1 MRAVLTG
8 KSGPVY
14 GQAIPLDRDEV
25 SIGRGTANTIV
36 IADRSVSRE
45 HCVLKL
51 EADRIVVRDLESYNG
66 TFVNGLRVREAS
78 LSDGDELTVG
88 EVAFRFRTTAAD
100 SSVLFSPSE
109 GLTIC
114 SPDVPL
120 AREMA
125 TLRRIG
131 EIARTVQTLYL
142 EHDESRREAEERLF
156 QLICELIPS
165 RRAALLLAEG
175 GHTVPF
181 AGRNTHMAAPV
192 PVPEAV
198 VEEILRGGTAVSGTS
213 NGSSYLAAPMT
224 VSGRT
229 TGVLYLDSGSSQRD
243 YLPGDVEMI
252 TALCEILALGIEN
265 ARDLDSLR
273 TENVQLRSG
282 QNADTMMVGSSPA
295 MKSLADAIGRVAR
308 GNTTVLIL
316 GESGTGKEL
325 VARAIHRNSPRAAR
339 PFVAINCAA
348 VTDTLLESEFFGHEK
363 GAFTGAYTQR
373 KGKLET
379 ADGGTVFL
387 DEAGEL
393 APALQAKLLR
403 VLQEREFERVGG
415 SRPIRVDIRVIAAT
429 NRELEQDVRSGRFRE
444 DLYYR
449 LNVVPLRV
457 PPLRQRREDV
467 PALAN
472 FFVRKFSEQV
482 GRNVTGLSREARA
495 LLAAYE
501 WPGNV
506 RELQNVIERAVVMG
520 SSEVVTPDDLAD
532 LLPDTPATESG
543 ESEGGFHEAVRQA
556 RRQLI
561 AAALEQAS
569 GNVTEAAHALKLH
582 PNYLHRLITNLGLR
596 TLTSG
601 V

>member
-14 GQAIPLDRDEV
+14 GQTIPLERDEV
-25 SIGRGTANTIV
+25 TIGRGTGNAIA

-45 HCVLKL
+45 HCVLKV
-51 EADRIVVRDLESYNG
+51 EGDRIAVRDLESYNG

-88 EVAFRFRTTAAD
+88 EVAFRFHTATAD
-100 SSVLFSPSE
+100 SSVLFSRSE

-120 AREMA
+120 ARETA

-142 EHDESRREAEERLF
+142 ERDESRRDAEERLF

-181 AGRNTHMAAPV
+181 AGRNTHTAAPV

-198 VEEILRGGTAVSGTS
+198 VEEILRGATAVSGTS

-229 TGVLYLDSGSSQRD
+229 TGVLYLDSAGSQRD

-295 MKSLADAIGRVAR
+295 MKLLADAIGRVAR

-379 ADGGTVFL
+379 ADSGTVFL
-387 DEAGEL
+387 DEVGEL

-429 NRELEQDVRSGRFRE
+429 NRELEQEVRSGRFRE

-457 PPLRQRREDV
+457 PPLRQRREDI
-467 PALAN
+467 PPLAN

-482 GRNVTGLSREARA
+482 GRNVTGLSREAGRCS
-495 LLAAYE
+495 
-501 WPGNV
+501 
-506 RELQNVIERAVVMG
+506 R
-520 SSEVVTPDDLAD
+520 
-532 LLPDTPATESG
+532 
-543 ESEGGFHEAVRQA
+543 
-556 RRQLI
+556 
-561 AAALEQAS
+561 
-569 GNVTEAAHALKLH
+569 
-582 PNYLHRLITNLGLR
+582 
-596 TLTSG
+596 LTSG
-601 V
+601 PATFASCRT

>member
-14 GQAIPLDRDEV
+14 GQTIPLDRDEV
-25 SIGRGTANTIV
+25 TIGRGTGNTIA

-45 HCVLKL
+45 HCVLKV
-51 EADRIVVRDLESYNG
+51 EGDRIAVRDLESYNG

-88 EVAFRFRTTAAD
+88 EVAFRFHTATAD
-100 SSVLFSPSE
+100 SSVLFSRSE

-120 AREMA
+120 ARETA

-142 EHDESRREAEERLF
+142 ERDESRRDAEERLF

-165 RRAALLLAEG
+165 RRAALLLADG
-175 GHTVPF
+175 DHTVPF
-181 AGRNTHMAAPV
+181 AGRNTHTAAPV

-198 VEEILRGGTAVSGTS
+198 VEEILRGATAVSGTS

-229 TGVLYLDSGSSQRD
+229 TGVLYLDSAGSQRD

-295 MKSLADAIGRVAR
+295 MKLLADAIGRVAR

-379 ADGGTVFL
+379 ADTGTVFL
-387 DEAGEL
+387 DEVGEL

-429 NRELEQDVRSGRFRE
+429 NRELEQEVRSGRF
-444 DLYYR
+444 
-449 LNVVPLRV
+449 
-457 PPLRQRREDV
+457 
-467 PALAN
+467 
-472 FFVRKFSEQV
+472 
-482 GRNVTGLSREARA
+482 GRIFTTG
-495 LLAAYE
+495 
-501 WPGNV
+501 
-506 RELQNVIERAVVMG
+506 
-520 SSEVVTPDDLAD
+520 
-532 LLPDTPATESG
+532 
-543 ESEGGFHEAVRQA
+543 
-556 RRQLI
+556 
-561 AAALEQAS
+561 
-569 GNVTEAAHALKLH
+569 
-582 PNYLHRLITNLGLR
+582 
-596 TLTSG
+596 
-601 V
+601 